1 MTPERYKIIG
11 RLFDEALELAR
22 DQRAA
27 WLDQVCRA
35 DSGLRQDVK
44 TLLGSQKEAHQFL
57 SRPAM
62 DIAAVFFNATKM
74 KQSPE

>member
-11 RLFDEALELAR
+11 RLFDEALELAP

-44 TLLGSQKEAHQFL
+44 TLLGSQKRGPSVSISSGHGY
-57 SRPAM
+57 RRG
-62 DIAAVFFNATKM
+62 VF
-74 KQSPE
+74 